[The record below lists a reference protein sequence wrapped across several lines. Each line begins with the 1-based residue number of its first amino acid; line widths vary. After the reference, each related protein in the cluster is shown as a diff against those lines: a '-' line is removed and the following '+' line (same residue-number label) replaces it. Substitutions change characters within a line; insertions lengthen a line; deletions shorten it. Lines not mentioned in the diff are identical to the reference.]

1 MNVVSIDLVEQITE
15 NEHLEKET
23 ESLIL
28 EKERL
33 ANLVKVMADSPYQ
46 TIAEKLCQLFGR
58 DVIIN
63 NR

>member
-1 MNVVSIDLVEQITE
+1 MT
-15 NEHLEKET
+15 
-23 ESLIL
+23 
-28 EKERL
+28 
-33 ANLVKVMADSPYQ
+33 DSPYQ